1 MNLKSYFLSRY
12 DTASFLQRQKATA
25 LMYVALAFI
34 VLFVL
39 VAAITLPMGLSHE
52 PVASLVAY
60 LVAIAAF
67 AAVLFI
73 MRAGHYFFAA
83 HFLVLFT
90 TLLILVYIHRQP
102 NGMDNFVGI
111 LHFTYLV
118 IALAALF
125 ATRAVLTISTVLFI
139 AGWLI
144 YLFRSRPILD
154 ATLLPY
160 ATKTTSYF
168 LIMLVLIYLVSNA
181 IIAIA
186 NNSLKKMRHESD
198 NNRLQKEVL
207 AGILESVRQVS
218 EELTRSAGDLM
229 DTANDLRD
237 GTASQ
242 AASVEEISSSM
253 EEIGTTVAM
262 NADNAQQTDRIAQK
276 TAQRTDEGGA
286 VFKETMGALRQ
297 IAEKIGIIDGIAY
310 QTNLL
315 ALNAAIEA
323 ARAGEHGKGFAVVA
337 GEVRKLAEKTR
348 SASQEINSLASE
360 SMKIADTSSEI
371 FLEII
376 PDARRTAELVQEIYS
391 ASHEQNMGIQQINT
405 SMEQL
410 SATTEANSAVA
421 RELGKMAQSLRDS
434 ASQLMNTVSTR
445 AVEGADAA

>member
-1 MNLKSYFLSRY
+1 MNPKSYFLRRY
-12 DTASFLQRQKATA
+12 DNASFLQQQKAAA

-39 VAAITLPMGLSHE
+39 VAAVTLPMGLSHE
-52 PVASLVAY
+52 PVASLIAY
-60 LVAIAAF
+60 IVAIGAF

-73 MRAGHYFFAA
+73 MRAGHYYFAA

-90 TLLILVYIHRQP
+90 TLLILVYIHREP
-102 NGMDNFVGI
+102 NGIDNFAGI

-125 ATRAVLTISTVLFI
+125 ATRTVLTISTVLFI
-139 AGWLI
+139 AGWLA
-144 YLFRSRPILD
+144 YLFRSRPLID
-154 ATLLPY
+154 EALLPY
-160 ATKTTSYF
+160 ATKTSSYF

-186 NNSLKKMRHESD
+186 NNALKKMRQESD
-198 NNRLQKEVL
+198 NNRRQKETL
-207 AGILESVRQVS
+207 ADILESVRQVS
-218 EELTRSAGDLM
+218 GELTRSASDLM
-229 DTANDLRD
+229 ETANDLRD

-276 TAQRTDEGGA
+276 TAQRTDEGGV
-286 VFKETMGALRQ
+286 VFRDTMEALRQ
-297 IAEKIGIIDGIAY
+297 IAERIGIIDGIAY

-337 GEVRKLAEKTR
+337 GEVRQLAEKTR
-348 SASQEINSLASE
+348 SASQEINALASE
-360 SMKIADTSSEI
+360 SMKIADTSSEL
-371 FLEII
+371 FMEII
-376 PDARRTAELVQEIYS
+376 PDAKKTAELVQEIFG

-410 SATTEANSAVA
+410 SATTEGNSAVA
-421 RELGKMAQSLRDS
+421 RELGKMAQLLMDS
-434 ASQLMNTVSTR
+434 ARLLTDKVSTR
-445 AVEGADAA
+445 ALSDTSAT